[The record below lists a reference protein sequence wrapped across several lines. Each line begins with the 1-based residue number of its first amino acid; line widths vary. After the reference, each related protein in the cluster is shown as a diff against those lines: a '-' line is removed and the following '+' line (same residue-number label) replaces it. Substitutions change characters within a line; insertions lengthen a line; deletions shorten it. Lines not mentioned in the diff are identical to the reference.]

1 MNKLKAYYKFSIE
14 VEFKTYAENGI
25 IIYDQQ
31 KLDGTGDFI
40 SLAIVDGFVQFRYN
54 LGNGPVILT
63 SSERVTMKTFHRV
76 IAKRY
81 HKDGVLIFNGGD
93 EVAGQSEGMLK
104 SLDLNQD
111 TYIGNIPTNYSK

>member
-1 MNKLKAYYKFSIE
+1 
-14 VEFKTYAENGI
+14 
-25 IIYDQQ
+25 
-31 KLDGTGDFI
+31 
-40 SLAIVDGFVQFRYN
+40 
-54 LGNGPVILT
+54 
-63 SSERVTMKTFHRV
+63 MKTFHRV

-81 HKDGVLIFNGGD
+81 HKDGVLIFNGGE